1 MDEIFIITG
10 DSAVLFFEQI
20 SPLLLMIAPLL
31 ILSLFLGW
39 LHGAEEEEETQ
50 ENKNWSVFKTD
61 SDFEKIFSNK
71 I

>member
-50 ENKNWSVFKTD
+50 ENKN
-61 SDFEKIFSNK
+61 
-71 I
+71 